1 MTKMLY
7 YAGIG
12 ARETPESI
20 LNSFHQLGEALGKMG
35 YVLRSGRAPGAD
47 TYFEKGAIKAQAVTE
62 IYVPWKGFPQD
73 SELAR
78 LPAIEFESLD
88 KDWQTCA
95 FASVYRWH
103 PAPLRLSNSVKKL
116 LARDYC
122 QLFGKNNQ
130 DKISS
135 FVVCY
140 TKDGQAS
147 GGTGQAIRIAQDA
160 RIPVF
165 NAYGFEGKPDEFVT
179 IVTDYAEK
187 IIT

>member
-12 ARETPESI
+12 SRETPERI
-20 LNSFHQLGEALGKMG
+20 LNSFEQLGETLGKMG

-62 IYVPWKGFPQD
+62 IYVPWRNFPRGSDLNQH
-73 SELAR
+73 
-78 LPAIEFESLD
+78 PAIEFDKMD
-88 KDWQTCA
+88 KDWQA
-95 FASVYRWH
+95 NAYMSVYRFH
-103 PAPLRLSNSVKKL
+103 PAPLRLSDSAKKF

-122 QLFGKNNQ
+122 QIFGKNNQ

-165 NAYGFEGKPDEFVT
+165 NAFGYEHRPDEFVT
-179 IVTDYAEK
+179 IVTDYAQK

>member
-1 MTKMLY
+1 MNTNMY

-20 LNSFHQLGEALGKMG
+20 LKSFYQLGETLGKMG

-47 TYFEKGAIKAQAVTE
+47 TFFEKGAVKAQAVTE

-95 FASVYRWH
+95 YASVYRWH

-130 DKISS
+130 DKVSS

-147 GGTGQAIRIAQDA
+147 GGTGQAIRLAQDA

-179 IVTDYAEK
+179 IVTDYAQK